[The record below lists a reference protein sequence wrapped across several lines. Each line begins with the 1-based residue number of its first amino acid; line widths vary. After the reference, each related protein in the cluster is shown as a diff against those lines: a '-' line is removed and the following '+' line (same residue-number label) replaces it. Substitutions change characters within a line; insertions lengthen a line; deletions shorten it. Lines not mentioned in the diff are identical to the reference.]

1 MKLLRTLPLLPFLAA
16 GCSGTAQSSADPT
29 SLFSRL
35 GGLNGVALLTDDIIN
50 RLLTDPE
57 ILANKTLQMRA
68 KPENVPGLK
77 VQITML
83 LANLTGGPYEYKGKS
98 MKEAHAGM
106 GVDGKQWAAFIR
118 DVRASCDHLKVPK
131 READE
136 FVAMF
141 ESMKKDIVEL
151 P

>member
-1 MKLLRTLPLLPFLAA
+1 MKLLKALPFFVLLAA
-16 GCSGTAQSSADPT
+16 GCSGSSPKSADPT

-50 RLLTDPE
+50 RLLSDPE

-68 KPENVPGLK
+68 RPENVPGLK

-106 GVDGKQWAAFIR
+106 GVDETQWAAFIR

-131 READE
+131 RETDE

-141 ESMKKDIVEL
+141 ESMKKDIVET